1 MLVQTSVQVFEVF
14 FDAFGLIQKSMLSMF
29 VFSDQ
34 ISLFLRRNLHFFF
47 LSNNNKLSKKGREMM
62 LDMERER
69 ERSKGDGWNLS
80 ALFGHEGPTDV
91 MCL

>member
-14 FDAFGLIQKSMLSMF
+14 FAAFGLIQKSMLSMF

-47 LSNNNKLSKKGREMM
+47 K
-62 LDMERER
+62 
-69 ERSKGDGWNLS
+69 
-80 ALFGHEGPTDV
+80 
-91 MCL
+91 